1 MSEAPY
7 TACSIDSVELL
18 LDCVA
23 DARAGT
29 IEAGFRTC
37 AH

>member
-7 TACSIDSVELL
+7 TACSIDSGELL
-18 LDCVA
+18 LDFVA
-23 DARAGT
+23 DARARM

-37 AH
+37 AR